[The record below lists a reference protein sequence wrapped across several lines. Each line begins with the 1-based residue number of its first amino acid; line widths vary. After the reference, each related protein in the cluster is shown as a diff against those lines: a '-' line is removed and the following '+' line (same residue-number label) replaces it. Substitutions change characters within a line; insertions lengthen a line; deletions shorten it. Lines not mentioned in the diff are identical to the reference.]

1 MKISFDLFLLSSSL
15 FISDSFIESFL
26 SDIKFETARSLIEI
40 NGGSELLLLFSS
52 LILSL
57 LFLLFPIL
65 KSFLIIWEN
74 PGTGI
79 ILLLVPSLWFSFI
92 SKLSFSGSLFTILE
106 MNIISSPLSF
116 SSFFSLLFF
125 FSTL

>member
-15 FISDSFIESFL
+15 FILDSFIESSL

-57 LFLLFPIL
+57 LFWLFPIL

-106 MNIISSPLSF
+106 MNIISSPLSY